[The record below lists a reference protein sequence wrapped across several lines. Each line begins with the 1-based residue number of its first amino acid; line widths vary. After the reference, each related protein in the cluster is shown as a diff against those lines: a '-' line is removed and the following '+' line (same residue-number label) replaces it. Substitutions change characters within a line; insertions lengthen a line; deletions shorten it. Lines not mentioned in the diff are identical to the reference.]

1 VFKRILLP
9 ADGSEGAF
17 EALKLA
23 VELQKIH
30 SAELMILS
38 VFRHHSLREA
48 SMSMVRPRDPE
59 HMDDLMKSYSKE
71 VAESFRAYAI
81 EQGCPGVRAFVKS
94 GHTAKTIVE
103 FANKNSVDLIIIGSH
118 GLGDAESFLVGSVS
132 QKVVGMARC
141 PVLVV

>member
-1 VFKRILLP
+1 MLP

-17 EALKLA
+17 EALKLV
-23 VELQKIH
+23 VELQKVH
-30 SAELMILS
+30 GAELMILS

-48 SMSMVRPRDPE
+48 SMSMVRPREPE
-59 HMDDLMKSYSKE
+59 HMDDLMKSYAQE
-71 VAESFRAYAI
+71 VAESFKRYAI

-103 FANKNSVDLIIIGSH
+103 FAGRNAIDLIVVGSH
-118 GLGDAESFLVGSVS
+118 GLGDAENFLVGSVS
-132 QKVVGMARC
+132 QKVAGMADC

>member
-1 VFKRILLP
+1 MFKRILLP

-23 VELQKIH
+23 VELQRIH
-30 SAELMILS
+30 GAELMILS

-48 SMSMVRPRDPE
+48 SMSMVRPREPE
-59 HMDDLMKSYSKE
+59 HMDDLMKGYARE
-71 VAESFRAYAI
+71 VAESFKKYAVDH
-81 EQGCPGVRAFVKS
+81 GCPGARAFVKN

-103 FANKNSVDLIIIGSH
+103 FAERNEVDLIVVGSH
-118 GLGDAESFLVGSVS
+118 GLGEAESFLVGSVS
-132 QKVVGMARC
+132 QKVAGLAKC

>member
-1 VFKRILLP
+1 MFKRILLP

-17 EALKLA
+17 KALKLA
-23 VELQKIH
+23 VELRKVH
-30 SAELMILS
+30 DAELMILS

-59 HMDDLMKSYSKE
+59 HMDDLMKSYARE
-71 VAESFRAYAI
+71 VAESFKRYAL
-81 EQGCPGVRAFVKS
+81 EQECPGVRAFVKS

-103 FANKNSVDLIIIGSH
+103 FAEKNDVDLIIVGSH
-118 GLGDAESFLVGSVS
+118 GLGEAEQLLVGSVS
-132 QKVVGMARC
+132 QKVVGMAKC

>member
-1 VFKRILLP
+1 MFKRILLP

-17 EALKLA
+17 EALKLV
-23 VELQKIH
+23 VELQKVH
-30 SAELMILS
+30 GAELMILS

-48 SMSMVRPRDPE
+48 SMSMVRPREPE
-59 HMDDLMKSYSKE
+59 HMDDLMKSYAQE
-71 VAESFRAYAI
+71 VAESFKRYAI

-103 FANKNSVDLIIIGSH
+103 FAGRNAIDLIVVGSH
-118 GLGDAESFLVGSVS
+118 GLGDAENFLVGSVS
-132 QKVVGMARC
+132 QKVAGMADC

>member
-1 VFKRILLP
+1 MFTRILLP
-9 ADGSEGAF
+9 ADGSEGAL

-23 VELQKIH
+23 VELQKVH
-30 SAELMILS
+30 GAELMILS

-48 SMSMVRPRDPE
+48 SMSMVRPREPE
-59 HMDDLMKSYSKE
+59 HMDDLMKGYAQE
-71 VAESFRAYAI
+71 VAESFKRFAT

-103 FANKNSVDLIIIGSH
+103 FANRNAIDLIVVGSH
-118 GLGDAESFLVGSVS
+118 GLGEAENFLVGSVS
-132 QKVVGMARC
+132 QKVAGMAKC